1 MTQKSNF
8 EEIYT
13 FLNEKFANETEYLQA
28 VHEVLEDIVPIYNAN
43 KDYKAFDIIRR
54 ICMPERIIYFTVSW
68 MNSDGDI
75 EVNQGWRVQHNSAMG
90 PYKGGLR
97 FHPTVNLSVL
107 KFLAFEQCFKNALTG
122 LPMGGGKGGSD
133 FNPKGRTNRDIML
146 FCQAFMREL
155 QRHIGANTDV
165 PAGDINVG
173 AREIGYLYGE
183 YRRLN
188 NKFEG
193 VLTGKGLEFGGS
205 YVRTEATGFGLIYFL
220 EAVCRHQGTPIE
232 GKTIAVSGAG
242 NVALHAALKAVEK
255 GGKVIS
261 LSNSRG
267 LLHNENGL
275 TDTALKWAIDN
286 HANRNNILADMADEN
301 MGKWIADKK
310 PWHLKCDIALPCATQ
325 NELLEE
331 DAKSLLDNGC
341 QMVLEGANMPCTN
354 EAQALFLDAQIAYVP
369 GKASNA
375 GGVALSG
382 LEMSQNAMFN
392 QRNASALDEQLY
404 SIMES
409 IHQRCVDEGKSEGD
423 AGSSYVDYMKG
434 ANVAAFRRLADAMV
448 AQGV

>member
-1 MTQKSNF
+1 MAQKSNF
-8 EEIYT
+8 EEIYD
-13 FLNEKFANETEYLQA
+13 FLNDKFSNEVEYLQA

-43 KDYKAFDIIRR
+43 EEYKAFDIVRR

-68 MNSDGDI
+68 MNSGGII

-133 FNPKGRTNRDIML
+133 FNPKGRSDRDIML

-188 NKFEG
+188 NRFEG

-220 EAVCRHQGTPIE
+220 EAVCKQRNSHIE
-232 GKTIAVSGAG
+232 GNTIAVSGAG

-267 LLHNENGL
+267 LLHVEEGL
-275 TDTALKWAIDN
+275 SDTALKWAIKN
-286 HANRNNILADMADEN
+286 HNNRDNILVDMADKN

-310 PWHLKCDIALPCATQ
+310 PWHIKCDIALPCATQ
-325 NELLEE
+325 NELLEA
-331 DAKSLLDNGC
+331 DAKLLLNNGC
-341 QMVLEGANMPCTN
+341 KMVLEGANMPCAN
-354 EAQALFLDAQIAYVP
+354 KAQALFLDAKIVYVP

-382 LEMSQNAMFN
+382 LEMSQNAMFK
-392 QRNASALDEQLY
+392 QRNANILDDQLY
-404 SIMES
+404 AIMEN
-409 IHQRCVDEGKSEGD
+409 IHQRCVTEGQGVGDEND
-423 AGSSYVDYMKG
+423 YIDYMKG
-434 ANVAAFRRLADAMV
+434 ANIAAFRRLADAMV

>member
-1 MTQKSNF
+1 MAQQSNF
-8 EEIYT
+8 DEIYS
-13 FLNEKFANETEYLQA
+13 FLNEKFENESEYLQA
-28 VHEVLEDIVPIYNAN
+28 VHEVLEDIIPIYNAN
-43 KDYKAFDIIRR
+43 SDYKAFDIVRR
-54 ICMPERIIYFTVSW
+54 LCLPERIIYFTVSW
-68 MNSDGDI
+68 MNSSGEI

-133 FNPKGRTNRDIML
+133 FDPKGRSDRDIML
-146 FCQAFMREL
+146 FCQSFMREL

-188 NKFEG
+188 NRFEG

-220 EAVCRHQGTPIE
+220 QAVCQHQNTQID
-232 GKTIAVSGAG
+232 GKTIVVSGAG

-255 GGKVIS
+255 GGKVVT

-267 LLHNENGL
+267 LLYNASGL
-275 TDTALKWAIDN
+275 TDTAIKWAIE
-286 HANRNNILADMADEN
+286 NRSSSGNILEEMAKDDMGTWEEN
-301 MGKWIADKK
+301 KT
-310 PWHLKCDIALPCATQ
+310 PWHIECDIALPCATQ
-325 NELLEE
+325 NELGEK
-331 DAKSLLDNGC
+331 DARTLLNNGC
-341 QMVLEGANMPCTN
+341 RMVLEGANMPCTN
-354 EAQALFLDAQIAYVP
+354 KAQAMFIDEKITYVP

-382 LEMSQNAMFN
+382 LEMGQNAMFN
-392 QRNASALDEQLY
+392 QREASVLDEQLY
-404 SIMES
+404 TIMAN
-409 IHQRCVDEGKSEGD
+409 IHERCVSEGKIESGF
-423 AGSSYVDYMKG
+423 VNYMKG
-434 ANVAAFRRLADAMV
+434 ANIASFRRLADAMV

>member
-1 MTQKSNF
+1 MKV
-8 EEIYT
+8 
-13 FLNEKFANETEYLQA
+13 KPLQ
-28 VHEVLEDIVPIYNAN
+28 
-43 KDYKAFDIIRR
+43 F
-54 ICMPERIIYFTVSW
+54 
-68 MNSDGDI
+68 
-75 EVNQGWRVQHNSAMG
+75 
-90 PYKGGLR
+90 
-97 FHPTVNLSVL
+97 
-107 KFLAFEQCFKNALTG
+107 
-122 LPMGGGKGGSD
+122 
-133 FNPKGRTNRDIML
+133 
-146 FCQAFMREL
+146 
-155 QRHIGANTDV
+155 
-165 PAGDINVG
+165 
-173 AREIGYLYGE
+173 
-183 YRRLN
+183 
-188 NKFEG
+188 
-193 VLTGKGLEFGGS
+193 
-205 YVRTEATGFGLIYFL
+205 
-220 EAVCRHQGTPIE
+220 
-232 GKTIAVSGAG
+232 GAG

-409 IHQRCVDEGKSEGD
+409 IHQRVLMRVNLKAMLE
-423 AGSSYVDYMKG
+423 
-434 ANVAAFRRLADAMV
+434 AATLII
-448 AQGV
+448 